1 MFAFFRENDKGFKA
15 TARRVAE
22 AFYCAQG
29 LSKEAAKHEASSQG
43 WLSLMD
49 SPFGFIATC
58 AISIQPAISSKSK
71 TFDEIKRIEKNRS
84 KAADAED
91 SWELFLKVAADEE
104 VDAMDLFEFY
114 VGYRIPT
121 EFGSK
126 LDRHSLLALTDPEAI
141 KSMCAAAY
149 SRTAA

>member
-1 MFAFFRENDKGFKA
+1 MFGLIRENDNGFKA

-22 AFYCAQG
+22 AFYCAHG

-58 AISIQPAISSKSK
+58 AMSIQPIITNKSK
-71 TFDEIKRIEKNRS
+71 TFDEITRIEKNRS
-84 KAADAED
+84 NVAHAED
-91 SWELFLKVAADEE
+91 IWELFLEVAADQEK
-104 VDAMDLFEFY
+104 DAMDLFESY

-126 LDRHSLLALTDPEAI
+126 LDRHSLLALTDPETI

-149 SRTAA
+149 SRTAV